1 MWLHGILGYICFTQ
15 NSRTESSYLE
25 DRSCLAKLGRVDTP
39 EQQAYYAEQPL
50 PEQLPVKEPIGP
62 NNPPWGSP
70 IAIGAWIFSVAMI
83 LIVPSLFIG
92 VYLVIK
98 GADLSDPST
107 LAMAMTS
114 DPTAIWVSVIAILPA
129 HIVTLFVCWLIVTRG
144 RTFPFFETLGWKS
157 GGMRWYHHILILV
170 AFFVLSVVVGNFFP
184 GQDNEMMRMINSSRL
199 TLFTMA
205 ALAIL
210 TAPLIEEIVYRGIV
224 YSALQRSI
232 TPWPAVIVTT
242 FLFAIVHVPQYLGSP
257 ATIGLLLVLS
267 LILSIMR
274 MKTGNLWPCVVFHT
288 IFNAVQSVLMIL
300 QSYVTDPNAPESAP
314 VALVL
319 LLYNS

>member
-25 DRSCLAKLGRVDTP
+25 DASCLAKLGPVNTP
-39 EQQAYYAEQPL
+39 EQQTYYAEQPL
-50 PEQLPVKEPIGP
+50 PIEPLPVEEPAAP

-70 IAIGAWIFSVAMI
+70 IAIGTWIFSVLMI

-92 VYLVIK
+92 IYLAVK
-98 GADLSDPST
+98 GADLSDPGT
-107 LAMAMTS
+107 LAKAMAS

-129 HIVTLFVCWLIVTRG
+129 HIITLLVCWLIVTRG
-144 RTFPFFETLGWKS
+144 RTFPFFEILGWRS

-170 AFFVLSVVVGNFFP
+170 AFFILSVVVGNFFP
-184 GQDNEMMRMINSSRL
+184 GQDNEMMRMINSSQL

-242 FLFAIVHVPQYLGSP
+242 FLFAVVHVPQYLGSP

-274 MKTGNLWPCVVFHT
+274 MKTDNLLPCVVFHT
-288 IFNAVQSVLMIL
+288 VFNGIQSVLMVL
-300 QSYVTDPNAPESAP
+300 QSYVTNPNEAAPA
-314 VALVL
+314 AFVL
-319 LLYNS
+319 RFFHS

>member
-1 MWLHGILGYICFTQ
+1 MWLHGILGYIGFAQ

-25 DRSCLAKLGRVDTP
+25 DAARLAKLGRVDTP
-39 EQQAYYAEQPL
+39 EKQEYYAEQPL
-50 PEQLPVKEPIGP
+50 PTEPLPVTEAVGP

-70 IAIGAWIFSVAMI
+70 IAIGAWIFSVLMI

-107 LAMAMTS
+107 LAKAMSS

-129 HIVTLFVCWLIVTRG
+129 HIVTLFVCWVIITRG

-157 GGMRWYHHILILV
+157 GGMRWYHHILILG

-232 TPWPAVIVTT
+232 TPWLAVIVTT
-242 FLFAIVHVPQYLGSP
+242 LLFAIVHVPQYLGSP
-257 ATIGLLLVLS
+257 ATIGLLLILS

-274 MKTGNLWPCVVFHT
+274 MKTGNLWPCVAFHT
-288 IFNAVQSVLMIL
+288 IFNAVQSVLMIV
-300 QSYVTDPNAPESAP
+300 QSF
-314 VALVL
+314 VANPASLEATPASLVL
-319 LLYNS
+319 SLFK